1 MKDVARVVE
10 VVAYDPAWP
19 ERFTAAQRLLVG
31 ALPTAVSIE
40 HIGSTSIPGMAAK
53 PIVDIQAV
61 VPEVEAVLADLRPLE
76 QLGYVYRPLI
86 FPDDDQHLFFPRD
99 TAGRRTEH
107 LHVFGVTSPVPAE
120 NRLFRAYIAA
130 DADAARRYEAA
141 KRHAAE
147 RHPDSR
153 ARYGAAKE
161 EAMRQLIAEARL
173 WGSSTGW
180 RAAGG

>member
-1 MKDVARVVE
+1 MEDVARVVE

-76 QLGYVYRPLI
+76 QLGYVYRPLV
-86 FPDDDQHLFFPRD
+86 FPDDDQHLFFAKD
-99 TAGRRTEH
+99 TAGRRAEH

-130 DADAARRYEAA
+130 DAAAARRYEAA

-161 EAMRQLIAEARL
+161 EAMRQLAAEAHL
-173 WGSSTGW
+173 WGGSTG
-180 RAAGG
+180 

>member
-1 MKDVARVVE
+1 MTDVGRVVE

-19 ERFTAAQRLLVG
+19 ERFTAARRLLVG
-31 ALPTAVSIE
+31 ALPMAVSIE

-76 QLGYVYRPLI
+76 QIGYVYRPLV

-99 TAGRRTEH
+99 TAGRRAEH
-107 LHVFGVTSPVPAE
+107 LHVFGATSPVPAE

-130 DADAARRYEAA
+130 DTGAARRYEAA
-141 KRHAAE
+141 KRQAAE

-161 EAMRQLIAEARL
+161 EAMRQLMAEARL
-173 WGSSTGW
+173 WGDS
-180 RAAGG
+180 AG

>member
-10 VVAYDPAWP
+10 VVAHDPTWS
-19 ERFTAAQRLLVG
+19 ERFTAAQRPLVG

-53 PIVDIQAV
+53 PIIDIQAV

-76 QLGYVYRPLI
+76 QLGYVHRPLV
-86 FPDDDQHLFFPRD
+86 FPDDDQHLFFVKD
-99 TAGRRTEH
+99 TAGKRAEH
-107 LHVFGVTSPVPAE
+107 LHVFGVTSPVPAA

-161 EAMRQLIAEARL
+161 EAMRQLTAEARL
-173 WGSSTGW
+173 WRGSSGW
-180 RAAGG
+180 RSAES